1 MTELKVQP
9 AARKDALSFC
19 IGGVAIFAVTMFL
32 YLAGFEL
39 PKAAWALLYIASA
52 AVFFLGVA
60 KIVEPPVSLIITP
73 TEIRYE
79 HRRGTWCL
87 DWDNL
92 LRFDI
97 PRTHRGMELEELPY
111 IGFRVHDME
120 PILDAI
126 SPRLA
131 VYLVSEQRHLL
142 AVALRHERPDL
153 NDYTPFYDIPT
164 SYKTASGKVY
174 RGVQALFAVRCAQLR
189 DLLGYDLYVP
199 ASALDRPLDEFCQWM
214 QQVKQHRQ
222 TAQSTTEE
230 R

>member
-9 AARKDALSFC
+9 AARRDALSFC
-19 IGGVAIFAVTMFL
+19 IGGVALFAVTMFL
-32 YLAGFEL
+32 YLADFDF
-39 PKAAWALLYIASA
+39 PQAAWALLYIASA
-52 AVFFLGVA
+52 AIFLLGVA
-60 KIVEPPVSLIITP
+60 KMVEPPVSLVITP
-73 TEIRYE
+73 QNIRYE
-79 HRRGTWCL
+79 HRRGTWQL
-87 DWDNL
+87 EWDNL

-97 PRTHRGMELEELPY
+97 PRTHRGLELEELPY

-120 PILDAI
+120 PVLDSI

-142 AVALRHERPDL
+142 AAALRREQPEL
-153 NDYTPFYDIPT
+153 NDYTPYYDIPT
-164 SYKTASGKVY
+164 SYKAPSGKLY
-174 RGVQALFAVRCAQLR
+174 RGVQALFAVRCEQLR
-189 DLLGYDLYVP
+189 QLLGYDLYVP

-222 TAQSTTEE
+222 TVKSESDK